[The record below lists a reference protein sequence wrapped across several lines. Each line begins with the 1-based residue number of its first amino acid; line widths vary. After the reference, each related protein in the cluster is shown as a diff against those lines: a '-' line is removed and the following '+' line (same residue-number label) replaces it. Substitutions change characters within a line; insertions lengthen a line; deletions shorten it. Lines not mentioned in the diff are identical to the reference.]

1 VGEGRPANAGL
12 GRGRRVKTAVRLDPA
27 ARQEAWRRLFQDRF
41 DVLVVGG
48 GITGSGVALDA
59 ASRGLSTAL
68 VEARDIASGT
78 SSRSSKLIHGG
89 LRYLEQLDFALVREA
104 LRERELMLTRLA
116 PHLVQPVPFLYPLTH
131 RGWERPYV
139 GAGMTLYDTLG
150 GARSVPRHRH
160 LSRAAALRLCP
171 ALRDDA
177 LVGAVR
183 YYDAQTDDA
192 RHTLAVARTA
202 AHYGAT
208 VRTSTEVVRLL
219 PDAGRVVGAEI
230 RDVENGQTATIRSA
244 VVIVC
249 AGVWTD
255 HVEALAGTRGRF
267 DVRASKGVHLVV
279 PRDRIASEVGLILRT
294 ELSVLFVIPWGNHWI
309 VGTTDSDWNLDLA
322 HPAASAVDID
332 YLLTHVNRVLARP
345 LSRHDIE
352 GVYAGLRPLL
362 ADESEVTSRLS
373 RTHAVGRP
381 VPGLVIVAGGKYTT
395 YRVMAI
401 DAVDVAAQDLDRPA
415 PVSVTDRL
423 PLLGAD
429 GYPALINQVEELAD
443 AYRLPQGRIRS
454 LLGRYG
460 SLFSEVLDAAADD
473 ATLLEPLPCADGYL
487 RAEVQYGATH
497 EAALHLDDLLTRRT
511 RVSIEFAH
519 RGVDSAP
526 AAAELVADVLGWDS
540 SRVAAEVDV
549 YRARVEAERIS
560 QQQTDDLAADAA
572 RLLAPDTRAVSVGR
586 ALD

>member
-1 VGEGRPANAGL
+1 VRAA
-12 GRGRRVKTAVRLDPA
+12 ARLDPG
-27 ARQEAWRRLFQDRF
+27 ARAEAWRRLARDRF

-59 ASRGLSTAL
+59 ASRGLATAL

-89 LRYLEQLDFALVREA
+89 LRYLEQLDFPLVREA

-116 PHLVQPVPFLYPLTH
+116 PHLVHPVAFLYPLTH
-131 RGWERPYV
+131 RVWERPYV

-150 GARSVPRHRH
+150 GARSMPRHRH
-160 LSRAAALRLCP
+160 LTRSAALRMCP
-171 ALRDDA
+171 ALRSDA
-177 LVGAVR
+177 LVGAVQ

-192 RHTLAVARTA
+192 RHTLSVARTA

-208 VRTSTEVVRLL
+208 VRTSTEVVRLVR
-219 PDAGRVVGAEI
+219 DAGRVVGADV
-230 RDVENGQTATIRSA
+230 RDVENGHTAVIRAA

-255 HVEALAGTRGRF
+255 QVEALAGTRGRF

-294 ELSVLFVIPWGNHWI
+294 EASVLFVIPWGNHWI
-309 VGTTDSDWNLDLA
+309 VGTTDSDWTLDLA
-322 HPAASAVDID
+322 HPAASTADID
-332 YLLTHVNRVLARP
+332 YLLAHVNRVLAKP
-345 LSRHDIE
+345 LTRGDIE

-362 ADESEVTSRLS
+362 AGESEATSRLS
-373 RTHAVGRP
+373 REHAVGRSL
-381 VPGLVIVAGGKYTT
+381 PGLVTVAGGKYTT
-395 YRVMAI
+395 YRVMATE
-401 DAVDVAAQDLDRPA
+401 AVTIAAQDLNRGVPG
-415 PVSVTDRL
+415 SVTDRL

-429 GYPALINQVEELAD
+429 GYAALLNQVGELAET
-443 AYRLPQGRIRS
+443 YRLPTWRIRG

-460 SLFSEVLDAAADD
+460 SLLPEVLDAAAAD
-473 ATLLEPLPCADGYL
+473 ATLLEPLPGADEYL
-487 RAEVQYGATH
+487 RAEVRYGATH
-497 EAALHLDDLLTRRT
+497 EGALHLDDLLTRRT
-511 RVSIEFAH
+511 RVSIEFPH

-526 AAAELVADVLGWDS
+526 PTAELVADVLGWAPD
-540 SRVAAEVDV
+540 RVAAEIEV
-549 YRARVEAERIS
+549 YRARVEAERLS
-560 QQQTDDLAADAA
+560 QEQVDDLAADAA

>member
-1 VGEGRPANAGL
+1 MRPPA
-12 GRGRRVKTAVRLDPA
+12 RLDPG
-27 ARQEAWRRLFQDRF
+27 ARAETWRRLARDRF
-41 DVLVVGG
+41 DLLVVGG

-89 LRYLEQLDFALVREA
+89 LRYLEQLDFGLVREA

-116 PHLVQPVPFLYPLTH
+116 PHLVHPVPFLYPLTH
-131 RGWERPYV
+131 RAWERPYV

-150 GARSVPRHRH
+150 GARSLPRHRH
-160 LSRAAALRLCP
+160 LSRGAALRLCP
-171 ALRDDA
+171 ALRSDS
-177 LVGAVR
+177 LVGAVQ
-183 YYDAQTDDA
+183 YHDAQTDDA

-208 VRTSTEVVRLL
+208 VRTSTEVVRLIR
-219 PDAGRVVGAEI
+219 DAGRVVGAEV
-230 RDVENGQTATIRSA
+230 RDVENGHTTVIRTA

-255 HVEALAGTRGRF
+255 EVEALAGTEGRF

-294 ELSVLFVIPWGNHWI
+294 EVSVLFVIPWGNHWI

-322 HPAASAVDID
+322 HPAASTADID
-332 YLLTHVNRVLARP
+332 YLLAHVNRVLAKP
-345 LSRHDIE
+345 LTRRDIE

-362 ADESEVTSRLS
+362 AGESEATSRLS
-373 RTHAVGRP
+373 REHAVGRP
-381 VPGLVIVAGGKYTT
+381 LPGLVTVAGGKYTT

-401 DAVDVAAQDLDRPA
+401 DAVTVAAQDLDRAIPA
-415 PVSVTDRL
+415 SVTDRL

-429 GYPALINQVEELAD
+429 GYAALVNQVAELAE
-443 AYRLPQGRIRS
+443 AYRLPTWRIRG

-460 SLFSEVLDAAADD
+460 SLLPEVLDAAADD
-473 ATLLEPLPCADGYL
+473 ATLLEPLSGADEYL
-487 RAEVQYGATH
+487 RAEVRYGATH
-497 EAALHLDDLLTRRT
+497 EGALHLDDLLTRRT
-511 RVSIEFAH
+511 RVSIEFPH

-526 AAAELVADVLGWDS
+526 AAAELVADVLGWAPD
-540 SRVAAEVDV
+540 RVAAEVEV
-549 YRARVEAERIS
+549 YCARVQAERLS
-560 QQQTDDLAADAA
+560 QEQADDLAADAI
-572 RLLAPDTRAVSVGR
+572 RLVAPDTRAVSVGR

>member
-1 VGEGRPANAGL
+1 VRPAA
-12 GRGRRVKTAVRLDPA
+12 RLDPL
-27 ARQEAWRRLFQDRF
+27 AREEAWRRLARDRF

-89 LRYLEQLDFALVREA
+89 LRYLEQIDFALVREA
-104 LRERELMLTRLA
+104 LRERELMLSRLA
-116 PHLVQPVPFLYPLTH
+116 PHLVHPVPFLYPLTH
-131 RGWERPYV
+131 RAWERLYV
-139 GAGMTLYDTLG
+139 GAGMTLYDSIG
-150 GARSVPRHRH
+150 GARSMPRHRH
-160 LSRAAALRLCP
+160 LTRGAALRLCP
-171 ALRDDA
+171 ALRGDA

-192 RHTLAVARTA
+192 RHTLSVARTA

-208 VRTSTEVVRLL
+208 VRTSTEVVRLVR
-219 PDAGRVVGAEI
+219 DAGRVVGAEV
-230 RDVENGQTATIRSA
+230 RDVENDHTATIRAA

-255 HVEALAGTRGRF
+255 HVEALAGTEGRF

-294 ELSVLFVIPWGNHWI
+294 EVSVLFVIPWGNHWI
-309 VGTTDSDWNLDLA
+309 VGTTDSAWKLDLA
-322 HPAASAVDID
+322 HPAASTADID
-332 YLLTHVNRVLARP
+332 YLLAHVNRVLAKP
-345 LSRHDIE
+345 LTRRDIE

-362 ADESEVTSRLS
+362 AGESEATSRLS
-373 RTHAVGRP
+373 REHAVGRP
-381 VPGLVIVAGGKYTT
+381 LPGLVTVAGGKFTT

-401 DAVDVAAQDLDRPA
+401 DAVTVAGQDLERAIPA
-415 PVSVTDRL
+415 SVTDRL

-429 GYPALINQVEELAD
+429 GYAALVNQVAELGEI
-443 AYRLPQGRIRS
+443 YRLPTWRVRG

-460 SLFSEVLDAAADD
+460 SLLPEVLDAAADD
-473 ATLLEPLPCADGYL
+473 ATLLEPLPGADEYL
-487 RAEVQYGATH
+487 RAEVRYGATH
-497 EAALHLDDLLTRRT
+497 EGALHLDDLLTRRT
-511 RVSIEFAH
+511 RVSIEFPH

-526 AAAELVADVLGWDS
+526 AAAELVADVLGWAPD
-540 SRVAAEVDV
+540 RAAAEVEV
-549 YRARVEAERIS
+549 YRARVEAERRS
-560 QQQTDDLAADAA
+560 QEQADDLAADAA